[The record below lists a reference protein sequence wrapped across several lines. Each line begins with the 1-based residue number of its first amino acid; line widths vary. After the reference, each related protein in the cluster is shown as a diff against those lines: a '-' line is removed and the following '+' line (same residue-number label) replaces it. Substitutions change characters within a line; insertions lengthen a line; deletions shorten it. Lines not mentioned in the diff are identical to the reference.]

1 MRLLERWRKIAYSS
15 GSLGSALLSQAFGAF
30 VLFFYEDTVKLPV
43 AAVGTLFALYGF
55 WNAINDPLFGYL
67 SDRTR
72 TRWGRR
78 IPYIALGFLPLAVAF
93 ALVWSPPL
101 GAGTNRLLA
110 YFFAVIFVYDG
121 LYTLVILNW
130 TALFPEMFR
139 TLEERAQV
147 SAWRQI
153 FTVVGALL
161 GMAAA
166 PLLYGSR
173 LGWAG
178 MGWLFALVAALSL
191 GVSLLGS
198 REGATGRAGSEE
210 AVLSPWLA
218 LRYTFSSRSFLFY
231 VLTSFSLQLNFT
243 LLPSVVPFFTKYVLR
258 VGSTETSMLLGVI
271 FVVAFLAMIPWS
283 RVTVRIGARA
293 AIIRSAILFAL
304 VLWGFLLVQ
313 TFAQA
318 LVVAALAGVGLAGQM
333 MLLDVLIA
341 DVIDE
346 DELRT
351 GVRREGMYFGM
362 QALIIRLGIAVQALV
377 MTLTQLLT
385 GYDPHLAVQ
394 PPRAL
399 LGLRLLL
406 GGVPSL
412 FIALG
417 VLSMLFYPLWGP
429 RLAELRT
436 QLAARQ
442 AAAGPAAGAGPGG
455 PALGGDA

>member
-1 MRLLERWRKIAYSS
+1 MRGVPLLERWRKIAYSA

-30 VLFFYEDTVKLPV
+30 VLFFYEDTVRLPV
-43 AAVGTLFALYGF
+43 AAVGTLFALYGV

-78 IPYIALGFLPLAVAF
+78 IPYMALGFLPLAVAF
-93 ALVWSPPL
+93 ALVWSPPA
-101 GAGTNRLLA
+101 GAGTARLLA

-139 TLEERAQV
+139 SLEERAQV

-153 FTVVGALL
+153 FTVLGAIA

-173 LGWAG
+173 LGWSG
-178 MGWLFALVAALSL
+178 MGWLFAAVAALSL

-198 REGATGRAGSEE
+198 REGTSGRTGSQE

-218 LRYTFSSRSFLFY
+218 LRYTFSSRSFVFY
-231 VLTSFSLQLNFT
+231 VLASFALQLNFT
-243 LLPSVVPFFTKYVLR
+243 LLPSVVPFYTKYVL
-258 VGSTETSMLLGVI
+258 GAGNAETSLLLGVL
-271 FVVAFLAMIPWS
+271 FVVAFLAMLPWS
-283 RVTVRIGARA
+283 RLTVRIGARA
-293 AIIRSAILFAL
+293 ALVRSAVAFAL
-304 VLWGFLLVQ
+304 ALWGFL
-313 TFAQA
+313 FARTLPQA
-318 LVVAALAGVGLAGQM
+318 LAVAGLAGIGLAGQM

-394 PPRAL
+394 PPAAV

-406 GGVPSL
+406 GAVPSL
-412 FIALG
+412 FVAAA
-417 VLSMLFYPLWGP
+417 VLAMRFYPLWGD
-429 RLAELRT
+429 RLAEVRAR
-436 QLAARQ
+436 LAARQ
-442 AAAGPAAGAGPGG
+442 AAAGEAGG
-455 PALGGDA
+455 PAVGG